1 MDDKYRQYFD
11 QAKGKLRFT
20 GVGGQSLPNPDLT
33 QDPVDPIKV
42 DPKRQIVTDK
52 GWVMVGG
59 KTVKQV
65 GPKKNSSAGILPIS
79 SKIIDQRRKDASQK
93 DQKSNESN

>member
-1 MDDKYRQYFD
+1 MDDKYQQYFD

-20 GVGGQSLPNPDLT
+20 GVGGQHLHNPDLT

-42 DPKRQIVTDK
+42 DPARQVVVEN

-59 KTVKQV
+59 KMVGQKKQ
-65 GPKKNSSAGILPIS
+65 KNSSAVILDMS
-79 SKIIDQRRKDASQK
+79 AKILDQRKANAPK
-93 DQKSNESN
+93 KENN